1 LTELA
6 IPESKSDH
14 SQQYPFPTPPFKR
27 YFHKK
32 MITPID
38 SEEFP
43 HGYFYIKS
51 KKNGMVLDVEEASVR
66 PNARVI
72 VWPQKFRDNSNQLW
86 SYDEGFLVN
95 KNSGLGMLQSD
106 RQIVQSKRKF
116 TAEAQNQLWHYCEEG
131 FFYPLEHSN
140 LVLDIRGDSDKPG
153 ATILLYQRKD
163 ADNKNQL
170 WTIEPYGVS
179 GETFSFSGQ
188 EGYSYSFSKSSY
200 DI

>member
-1 LTELA
+1 INHSHT
-6 IPESKSDH
+6 SFSFNSDH

-51 KKNGMVLDVEEASVR
+51 KKN
-66 PNARVI
+66 
-72 VWPQKFRDNSNQLW
+72 
-86 SYDEGFLVN
+86 
-95 KNSGLGMLQSD
+95 GMLQSD